1 MAEDGKKKYKYDIV
15 ADQIIEEIRKGRWK
29 VGDKLLPEAELAAEL
44 QVSRVCLREG
54 LKKLNVLGIVKIMQ
68 GDGTYVNE
76 VNPAEFMKPLFT
88 LMTVTENNIDE
99 IYDARIFVE
108 SGACKLA
115 AENRTENEMKIL
127 KGYIENMEEAIGFN
141 DFASYSKYDRKF
153 HELLVAASRNQVLVM
168 ISRMFQDIADR
179 YTRQLNSDAKIMA
192 KSMMDHRQLFGAV
205 DDMDGEFA
213 SHIMQVHL
221 ERSRKS
227 LLNIKSSK

>member
-1 MAEDGKKKYKYDIV
+1 
-15 ADQIIEEIRKGRWK
+15 
-29 VGDKLLPEAELAAEL
+29 
-44 QVSRVCLREG
+44 
-54 LKKLNVLGIVKIMQ
+54 MQ

-213 SHIMQVHL
+213 SHIMQVQDVYK
-221 ERSRKS
+221 RQP
-227 LLNIKSSK
+227 